1 MPTDYEISA
10 PKPCALVE
18 SLRSVGYSLPTAI
31 ADILD
36 NSVAANARN
45 IWIDFHWAGPDS
57 WISTVD
63 DGDGMDEATL
73 ANAMRPGSANPL
85 DNRKPDDLGRFGLGL
100 KTASFSQCRK
110 LTVWSKSLQSS
121 PFGRCWDL
129 DYVAKHDEWR
139 LQRATTPRGLEPFDH
154 LSGLPSGTLVL
165 WEQLDRA
172 VDDSPASSGEAH
184 IRFLK
189 LIDDVRAHLAMIFH
203 RYLEGT
209 ASVRRGAP
217 LRIFVNGRSEA
228 HLVQPWNPFAIAG
241 GPTSKETPSEGMSL
255 GGHRVS
261 VRGFVLP
268 HKDRLT
274 NEQYLAGGGH
284 QGWVAQQGFYIYRN
298 DRIIV
303 PGDWLRLGRTR
314 PWAKEEQYKLARLS
328 IDIPNVMDEDW
339 ALDIKKSTARPP
351 AAIRERLTDL
361 ADAVR
366 KDARQVFAHRGEYG
380 PRPQGPETVK
390 ERPWTATSR
399 AGRIVYLVNR
409 THPLIA
415 ETLRRLGPLV
425 EHIKPMLRLIEET
438 VPVQKIWLD
447 TAESPDEHAV
457 PYEGYDE
464 NTILA
469 DIRIACEFLSESMTS
484 SALRTYLLTTEPFRR
499 YPALVERALLEVAMC
514 HCIRPHSTCASSRSR
529 ARRNR
534 PDSR

>member
-1 MPTDYEISA
+1 MQTEYEISA

-36 NSVAANARN
+36 NSVAAHAKN
-45 IWIDFHWAGPDS
+45 IWIDFYWAGPDS
-57 WISTVD
+57 RISIVD
-63 DGDGMDEATL
+63 DGDGMSESTL
-73 ANAMRPGSANPL
+73 AEAMRPGSANPL
-85 DNRKPDDLGRFGLGL
+85 DSRKPDDLGRFGLGL

-110 LTVWSKSLQSS
+110 LSVWSKRAQGDVA
-121 PFGRCWDL
+121 GRCWDL

-139 LQRATTPRGLEPFDH
+139 LQKIEAPRGLEPFNH
-154 LSGLPSGTLVL
+154 LSVLRSGTLVL

-172 VDDSPASSGEAH
+172 VDKSPASSGEAH
-184 IRFLK
+184 TRFLN
-189 LIDDVRAHLAMIFH
+189 LIEDVRAHLAMIFH

-209 ASVRRGAP
+209 SSVRNGT

-228 HLVQPWNPFAIAG
+228 HQVQPWNPFAVSS
-241 GPTSKETPSEGMSL
+241 GPQAKETPAESMSL
-255 GGHRVS
+255 GGHQVL
-261 VRGFVLP
+261 VRGYVLP

-274 NEQYLAGGGH
+274 EEQYLVGGGP

-328 IDIPNVMDEDW
+328 VDIPNVMDEDW
-339 ALDIKKSTARPP
+339 SLDIKKSTARPP

-361 ADAVR
+361 AESVR

-380 PRPQGPETVK
+380 PRPAGPEVVL
-390 ERPWTATSR
+390 ERPWIATSR
-399 AGRIVYLVNR
+399 GGRIVYLINR
-409 THPLIA
+409 DHPLIA
-415 ETLRRLGPLV
+415 QTLKRLGVLGDHV
-425 EHIKPMLRLIEET
+425 KPMLRLIEET

-464 NTILA
+464 STILG
-469 DIRIACEFLSESMTS
+469 DIRIACDFLEQSLASKD
-484 SALRTYLLTTEPFRR
+484 ALRTYLLATEPFKR
-499 YPALVERALLEVAMC
+499 YPALVDRVLQER
-514 HCIRPHSTCASSRSR
+514 
-529 ARRNR
+529 
-534 PDSR
+534 